1 MKMRATGR
9 RRGVPLQPSQSTETV
24 PAHEGNPPEA
34 VVDAAERL
42 SPAVR
47 EGARPA
53 FYALGRGGWRDY
65 ITLLHPPYTLWHLS
79 YVVLGAALSPAPR
92 YDRLAA
98 TLLAFFLAVGVAA
111 HALDE
116 LNGRPLQT
124 RIPRFALAALGV
136 GGLVGAII
144 IGIAGAILAS
154 PWLLVFVAFGAFIAP
169 AYNLEW
175 FRGRFHSDFWFAIAW
190 GVFPFLTAYYA
201 SAGRFEPSALV
212 GAVAVFALSLAQ
224 RVLSRRVRA
233 VRRQVR
239 SIEGRVVYADGTME
253 DIGRA
258 WALAA
263 DERALLLLACAMPG
277 LSIAALLTRA

>member
-79 YVVLGAALSPAPR
+79 YVVLGAALSPTVHA
-92 YDRLAA
+92 DRLAA
-98 TLLAFFLAVGVAA
+98 TLLAFFLAVGVSA

-124 RIPRFALAALGV
+124 RIPGFALSALGIS
-136 GGLVGAII
+136 GL
-144 IGIAGAILAS
+144 AGAILIGIVGAVLIS
-154 PWLLVFVAFGAFIAP
+154 PWLLAFVAFGAFIAP

-175 FRGRFHSDFWFAIAW
+175 FRGRFHLDFWFAVAW

-201 SAGRFEPSALV
+201 SAERLELPALF
-212 GAVAVFALSLAQ
+212 GATAVFALSLAQ
-224 RVLSRRVRA
+224 RALSRRVRA

-239 SIEGRVVYADGTME
+239 SIEGRIVNADGTIA
-253 DIGRA
+253 DIDRP

-263 DERALLLLACAMPG
+263 DERALLLLTCATSA
-277 LSIAALLTRA
+277 LSVAALLAHL